1 MGIPHYYAWIRK
13 HKLLS
18 QTIKNVLPRNIS
30 SFSIDINGILHGV
43 AQKVFAYGDQLS
55 SELIQQRRKEIAG
68 KTEKQL
74 MEEYKIAL
82 FSELERV
89 ILLVRPR
96 DTICF
101 AVDGIAPRAKQNQQ
115 RQRRYIASLDRTNR
129 KGKTKDDL
137 SALIKELKKD
147 KTKTRTA
154 YNNIRKRIKNL
165 DSLLETSEE
174 DLKSL
179 ENTLKKLENEKLENP
194 KVRNGRE
201 IYSTKRKIKNLTD
214 KIEKIYSGELKK
226 QYEKTGREIKKD
238 FNKIK
243 ESLKNAE
250 TRQTSVTSDG
260 FVFDSNSITP
270 GTVFMSHINEY
281 LTEFVNN
288 NKFIS
293 GDGDYILPPK
303 MILSTSD
310 TPGEGEHKIFQFFRN
325 GDMDSKNRQGAHII
339 HGLDADLILLSM
351 VSQTDNLY
359 LLREGGHRQR
369 ENEVSL
375 ININEFRRIIWELM
389 NKKFLKPSMTNYIDD
404 SHIDYMLIMQFVG
417 SDFLPHQPSLE
428 SFKAGLNALIETYR
442 NLDVKYKPL
451 HWSDNNG
458 NQWIDWENLLY
469 FLNDFSQ
476 KEQSLLKHIIVK
488 IQPRKRD
495 KRLKLQA
502 LEDAS
507 SKVFISEGAK
517 TMASLRGR
525 DNIEY
530 TFNFDDFRMNW
541 YFYILEPK
549 GIPETSEYLKWDVNI
564 REAIEESYPV
574 NVDRDDQTA
583 GSSKYN
589 AIKDIF
595 DMSINYFEG
604 IKWVFNYYTKGID
617 SVNKRWN
624 YQYFYTPLIID
635 LVRNLNILI
644 KNIAKGNIQSIDEVL
659 VKVLAKVN
667 GSPTQ
672 TYSNVLYQL
681 LSVFPPSS
689 VDLLPEKIR
698 FLMTSETSPIRDL
711 FPLDFEIDMQ
721 GKSADWQGIAILPFA
736 NLERIEETVKNNVSF
751 TATEA
756 EKYQSRSSVMIT
768 RGVNRS
774 DFQNTDISL
783 IALNSFVPGA
793 RVKKS
798 FSKRHDYDSSDEAP
812 SVEKVEKV
820 VRRKPIVVN
829 TYLNWKSLKTYMDM
843 PLQFAK
849 ERKTYGVR
857 FQNIDSNS
865 YIVRKNPVIREGV
878 LETNIENNE
887 SDYQG
892 YDQVDYLGGS
902 TIDEDEDDWSQYAEG
917 SWGGEINKNW
927 GDD

>member
-18 QTIKNVLPRNIS
+18 RTIKNVLPRNVS
-30 SFSIDINGILHGV
+30 SFSIDVNGILHGV

-68 KTEKQL
+68 KTEEQL
-74 MEEYKIAL
+74 MKEYKMAL
-82 FSELERV
+82 FSEFERV

-115 RQRRYIASLDRTNR
+115 RQRRYIASLDRTKR
-129 KGKTKDDL
+129 KAKTTVDL
-137 SALIKELKKD
+137 SALIKELKND
-147 KTKTRTA
+147 KTKIRTSF
-154 YNNIRKRIKNL
+154 NNIKKKIKNLDFLLETSIKDLKLLEKTLKKQEKKKPRNWRLIKSTKIRIKNL
-165 DSLLETSEE
+165 TV
-174 DLKSL
+174 KI
-179 ENTLKKLENEKLENP
+179 
-194 KVRNGRE
+194 G
-201 IYSTKRKIKNLTD
+201 KIK
-214 KIEKIYSGELKK
+214 SGELKK
-226 QYEKTGREIKKD
+226 QYEKTGKEIKKD

-243 ESLKNAE
+243 KSLENAE
-250 TRQTSVTSDG
+250 IRQKSVTSKG

-270 GTVFMSHINEY
+270 GTVFMSHINNY

-288 NKFIS
+288 NKFLS

-375 ININEFRRIIWELM
+375 ININEFRINIWKLM
-389 NKKFLKPSMTNYIDD
+389 NLKFLKPSMENYIDD

-442 NLDVKYKPL
+442 NLDFKYKPL
-451 HWSDNNG
+451 HWRDDNG

-476 KEQSLLKHIIVK
+476 KEMSLLEYITST

-495 KRLKLQA
+495 NRLKLQA
-502 LEDAS
+502 LEDAT
-507 SKVFISEGAK
+507 SKIFVGEGAK
-517 TMASLRGR
+517 TLASNRGR
-525 DNIEY
+525 DNIKY
-530 TFNFDDFRMNW
+530 TFNFKDFRMNW

-549 GIPETSEYLKWDVNI
+549 GIPEISEYLKWDVNI
-564 REAIEESYPV
+564 REAIEESFPIGV
-574 NVDRDDQTA
+574 PPEDQTP
-583 GSSKYN
+583 GSSRYN
-589 AIKDIF
+589 AVNDIF
-595 DMSINYFEG
+595 NMSINYFEG

-624 YQYFYTPLIID
+624 YQYFYTPLIVD
-635 LVRNLNILI
+635 LVKNLNILI
-644 KNIAKGNIQSIDEVL
+644 QNIVRGNIKSIDEVL
-659 VKVLAKVN
+659 VKVFAKVS

-672 TYSNVLYQL
+672 TYNNVLYQL

-689 VDLLPEKIR
+689 VELLPEKIR
-698 FLMTSETSPIRDL
+698 FLMTSESSPIRDL

-736 NLERIEETVKNNVSF
+736 NLERIEEAVKNNVSF
-751 TATEA
+751 TIAEA

-774 DFQNTDISL
+774 DFENTDISL
-783 IALNSFVPGA
+783 IARNSFVPGA
-793 RVKKS
+793 RVKHS
-798 FSKRHDYDSSDEAP
+798 FSKRPDSGPVEAP
-812 SVEKVEKV
+812 TVEKV
-820 VRRKPIVVN
+820 VTRKLIVVN
-829 TYLNWKSLKTYMDM
+829 TYLNWKSLRTYMNM

-849 ERKTYGVR
+849 KRKTYKVK
-857 FQNIDSNS
+857 FLNIDPNS
-865 YIVRKNPVIREGV
+865 YTARKDRIIGEGYDNSGD
-878 LETNIENNE
+878 LATNIRTDHPDSVYE
-887 SDYQG
+887 G
-892 YDQVDYLGGS
+892 YDQVDYMEGS
-902 TIDEDEDDWSQYAEG
+902 TNEEDDEDWGQYAED
-917 SWGGEINKNW
+917 SWGGEINTNW
-927 GDD
+927 ADD

>member
-1 MGIPHYYAWIRK
+1 M
-13 HKLLS
+13 
-18 QTIKNVLPRNIS
+18 
-30 SFSIDINGILHGV
+30 
-43 AQKVFAYGDQLS
+43 
-55 SELIQQRRKEIAG
+55 
-68 KTEKQL
+68 
-74 MEEYKIAL
+74 
-82 FSELERV
+82 
-89 ILLVRPR
+89 
-96 DTICF
+96 
-101 AVDGIAPRAKQNQQ
+101 AP
-115 RQRRYIASLDRTNR
+115 
-129 KGKTKDDL
+129 
-137 SALIKELKKD
+137 KK
-147 KTKTRTA
+147 
-154 YNNIRKRIKNL
+154 
-165 DSLLETSEE
+165 
-174 DLKSL
+174 
-179 ENTLKKLENEKLENP
+179 
-194 KVRNGRE
+194 
-201 IYSTKRKIKNLTD
+201 
-214 KIEKIYSGELKK
+214 
-226 QYEKTGREIKKD
+226 
-238 FNKIK
+238 
-243 ESLKNAE
+243 
-250 TRQTSVTSDG
+250 
-260 FVFDSNSITP
+260 
-270 GTVFMSHINEY
+270 
-281 LTEFVNN
+281 
-288 NKFIS
+288 
-293 GDGDYILPPK
+293 
-303 MILSTSD
+303 ILSTSD

-325 GDMDSKNRQGAHII
+325 GDMDSQNRQGAHII

-389 NKKFLKPSMTNYIDD
+389 NKRFLKPSMENYIDD

-442 NLDVKYKPL
+442 NLDIKYKPL
-451 HWSDNNG
+451 HWTDDNG
-458 NQWIDWENLLY
+458 NQWIDWKNLLY

-476 KEQSLLKHIIVK
+476 KEQSLLEYITTT

-502 LEDAS
+502 LEDAT
-507 SKVFISEGAK
+507 SKTFIGEGAK
-517 TMASLRGR
+517 TLASNRGG

-530 TFNFDDFRMNW
+530 TFNFKDFRMNW

-549 GIPETSEYLKWDVNI
+549 GIPEISEYLKWDVNI
-564 REAIEESYPV
+564 REAIEESFPIGV
-574 NVDRDDQTA
+574 PPEDQTS
-583 GSSKYN
+583 GSSRYN
-589 AIKDIF
+589 AVNDIF

-644 KNIAKGNIQSIDEVL
+644 QNIDSGNIKSIDEVL
-659 VKVLAKVN
+659 VKVLAKAS

-689 VDLLPEKIR
+689 VDLLPKKIR
-698 FLMTSETSPIRDL
+698 FFMTSESSPIRDL

-736 NLERIEETVKNNVSF
+736 NLERIEEAVKNNVSF

-756 EKYQSRSSVMIT
+756 KKYQSRSSVMIT
-768 RGVNRS
+768 RDVNRS

-783 IALNSFVPGA
+783 IARNSFVPGA
-793 RVKKS
+793 RVKHS
-798 FSKRHDYDSSDEAP
+798 FSKRPDSGP
-812 SVEKVEKV
+812 KVEVPAEKKV
-820 VRRKPIVVN
+820 TRKPIVVN
-829 TYLNWKSLKTYMDM
+829 TYLNWKSLRTYMNM

-849 ERKTYGVR
+849 KRKTYKVS
-857 FQNIDSNS
+857 FLNIDPNS
-865 YIVRKNPVIREGV
+865 YIVRKDPIIREGV
-878 LETNIENNE
+878 LEPNITFPINEE

-892 YDQVDYLGGS
+892 YDQVGYMGS
-902 TIDEDEDDWSQYAEG
+902 TNDEDEDDWGQYAED